1 MYSRSM
7 GKISYPTG
15 SRREP
20 SYRRD
25 LRVPPNYHGTA
36 IGTPPP
42 DGVPPAAGGLSLD
55 PSEMNVALDRRGAE
69 GAVLTE
75 GEPLPSD
82 TTAVENT
89 SAEPSS
95 APATESA
102 GSFGGLFSGQHF
114 PFGHGLGYE
123 ELLILGLILFLLKED
138 EGGKGDSDLSMTL
151 LLLGALL
158 FFG

>member
-36 IGTPPP
+36 IGAPPP
-42 DGVPPAAGGLSLD
+42 DGVPPTPGGLSLD
-55 PSEMNVALDRRGAE
+55 PSERDAGLDRQGVGEA
-69 GAVLTE
+69 LPTE
-75 GEPLPSD
+75 RKPLPSE
-82 TTAVENT
+82 TTVAANM

-95 APATESA
+95 DPPTEST